1 MEEISRLLRMK
12 GHKRLAVNDD
22 LAERILRYDYVA
34 NTPSL
39 DLIFLETRFKQ
50 NDDSEVWPEYSILL
64 GCRKTDNP
72 WEDTV
77 LLLDSISLWM
87 NDFEDCN
94 EIGIQELDTTR
105 DGYNY
110 ILMYIIGNE

>member
-1 MEEISRLLRMK
+1 MISRLLRMK
-12 GHKRLAVNDD
+12 GQKRLVIKDDD
-22 LAERILRYDYVA
+22 LAERILRYNYSA

-39 DLIFLETRFKQ
+39 ELLFLETRLKQ
-50 NDDSEVWPEYSILL
+50 SDSSEWTEYSILL
-64 GCRKTDNP
+64 GCRKTDQQ

-77 LLLDSISLWM
+77 TLLDSVSLWM

-110 ILMYIIGNE
+110 ILIYIIGNE